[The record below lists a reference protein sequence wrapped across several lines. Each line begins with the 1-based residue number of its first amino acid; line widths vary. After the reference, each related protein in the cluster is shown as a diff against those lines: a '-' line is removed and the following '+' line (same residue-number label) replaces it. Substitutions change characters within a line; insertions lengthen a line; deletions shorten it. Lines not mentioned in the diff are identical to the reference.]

1 MHPLAQLLSAAADGL
16 FPPADGSWRRMPP
29 WRPGIGAVVALTGT
43 AVVVDDGPVPDARLS
58 ELGADG
64 FGGAHHPR
72 VIVALAGPTG
82 WVDSLDLVL
91 ATRGRADPTTRPALV
106 PRPDLAEHPRVR
118 FARAL
123 RTDVAVWGDPDPASL
138 TVATVSTG
146 LAGVPEVNM
155 ELDPSR
161 RGRGAGARLVADVLD
176 LVPAGRLVVAAVAP
190 GNVASLRA
198 LLDAGFGP
206 IASIQLFRPAGG

>member
-1 MHPLAQLLSAAADGL
+1 VHPLAQLLSAAADGV

-29 WRPGIGAVVALTGT
+29 WRPGVGAVVALTGT
-43 AVVVDDGPVPDARLS
+43 AVVVDDGPVPDGRLS
-58 ELGADG
+58 ELGVDG

-72 VIVALAGPTG
+72 VIDALAGATG

-91 ATRGRADPTTRPALV
+91 AARGRGDDVTRPALV

-118 FARAL
+118 FARGL
-123 RTDVAVWGDPDPASL
+123 RTDVAVYGEAEPASR

-146 LAGVPEVNM
+146 LAGLPEVNM

-161 RGRGAGARLVADVLD
+161 RGRGDGARLVRDVLD

-198 LLDAGFGP
+198 VLHAGFGP
-206 IASIQLFRPAGG
+206 IASVQLFRPAGG